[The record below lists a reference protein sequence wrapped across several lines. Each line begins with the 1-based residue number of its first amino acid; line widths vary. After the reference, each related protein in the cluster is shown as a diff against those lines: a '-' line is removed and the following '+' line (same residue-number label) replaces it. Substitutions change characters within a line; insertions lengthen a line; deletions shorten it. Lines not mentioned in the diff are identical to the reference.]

1 MGTDTPLKEIK
12 EMIEMKKRKILD
24 PGKLKTHEM
33 GWENVQEAF
42 DMYDNNAEGLV
53 KIALK
58 VS

>member
-1 MGTDTPLKEIK
+1 
-12 EMIEMKKRKILD
+12 MIEMKKEDLD

-58 VS
+58 VSQ